1 METKPLKT
9 TDKLVVESCE
19 ITNHGPRITL
29 KGCEY
34 AKELRLKHFG
44 IDPDLFTFSSVFELD
59 YFFYYELC
67 HYKGAETV
75 MREVGVGELAKDEE
89 FYYVDRRYCMYHQ
102 TGENNYT
109 PSPSFYVDALKDSQ
123 TADEYL
129 IISYSPIANA
139 MQLFLNPHS
148 IPFTDVYGPSSV
160 TISEN
165 SVLGRLDGSV
175 QSININDL
183 LKKPIV
189 LNSKKLPPKAT
200 KGTIIMDSA
209 DGMIKI
215 YNGEVWKTLKYEDT

>member
-9 TDKLVVESCE
+9 TDKLVVECCE
-19 ITNHGPRITL
+19 ITNHGPRLTL
-29 KGCEY
+29 NGCEC
-34 AKELRLKHFG
+34 AKELRRKHFG
-44 IDPDLFTFSSVFELD
+44 INPDLISFGSEFELD

-67 HYKGAETV
+67 HYRGAETLI
-75 MREVGVGELAKDEE
+75 REVGVAELAKDDE
-89 FYYVDRRYCMYHQ
+89 FYYIDRRYCMYHQ
-102 TGENNYT
+102 TSSENFT
-109 PSPSFYVDALKDSQ
+109 PSPAFYVDALKDSQ

-129 IISYSPIANA
+129 IVSYSQVSNA

-148 IPFTDVYGPSSV
+148 VPFTDTTGPSSI
-160 TISEN
+160 TINEN

-175 QSININDL
+175 QSINIKDL

-189 LNSKKLPPKAT
+189 INSKKLPPKAA

>member
-9 TDKLVVESCE
+9 TDKLVVECCE
-19 ITNHGPRITL
+19 ITNHGSRLTL
-29 KGCEY
+29 KGCEC

-44 IDPDLFTFSSVFELD
+44 VDPDIFSFSSVFDLD

-67 HYKGAETV
+67 HYKGSSV
-75 MREVGVGELAKDEE
+75 VIREVGVGELVKDDE
-89 FYYVDRRYCMYHQ
+89 FFFIDRKYCMYHQ
-102 TGENNYT
+102 TGETNYT
-109 PSPSFYVDALKDSQ
+109 PSPAFYVDALKDSQ

-129 IISYSPIANA
+129 IVSYSQIANA
-139 MQLFLNPHS
+139 MQLFLNAHS
-148 IPFTDVYGPSSV
+148 VPFTDVTGPSTV
-160 TISEN
+160 TINEN

-175 QSININDL
+175 QSINIKDL

-189 LNSKKLPPKAT
+189 LNSKKLPPKAA